1 MPTTLPAN
9 FFAIPSDAR
18 PRPSP
23 FTGACAE
30 IMLIAAWAFVM
41 LAASLVA
48 LRHGV
53 TFEAGAIL
61 P

>member
-9 FFAIPSDAR
+9 FSAIPYAAR
-18 PRPSP
+18 PRLSP
-23 FTGACAE
+23 FSGAPVE
-30 IMLIAAWAFVM
+30 VMLIAAWAFVM

-53 TFEAGAIL
+53 TFDAGAI
-61 P
+61 PQ